1 MKNPGP
7 ETQAAWVAI
16 VSTSRRLLES
26 VEVALKDAGHPSLAW
41 YDALWEIEKAGPD
54 GLRPFELKEL
64 LLLPQY
70 GTSRLLDRLVKAE
83 LVERRDCDDDGRG
96 QIVRISETGRNTRQA
111 MWPVYA
117 RVLTEK
123 IGAKLAPADAIQLVR
138 LLSKL

>member
-26 VEVALKDAGHPSLAW
+26 VEAALKDAGHPSLAW

-54 GLRPFELKEL
+54 GLRPFELKDL

-70 GTSRLLDRLVKAE
+70 GTSRLLDRLVKAG

-138 LLSKL
+138 LLSEL

>member
-1 MKNPGP
+1 MDNPQR

-26 VEVALKDAGHPSLAW
+26 VESALKDAGHPSLAW

-83 LVERRDCDDDGRG
+83 LVERRHCDNDGRG
-96 QIVRISETGRNTRQA
+96 QIVRISETGRKTRQA

-123 IGAKLAPADAIQLVR
+123 IGAKLAPAEANQLVR
-138 LLSKL
+138 LLSRL

>member
-26 VEVALKDAGHPSLAW
+26 VEAALKDAGHPSLAW

-54 GLRPFELKEL
+54 GLRPFELKDL

-123 IGAKLAPADAIQLVR
+123 IGSKLAPADAIQLVR

>member
-26 VEVALKDAGHPSLAW
+26 VEAALKDAGHPSLAW

-54 GLRPFELKEL
+54 GLRPFELKDL

-123 IGAKLAPADAIQLVR
+123 IGSKLPPADAIQLVR

>member
-1 MKNPGP
+1 MKNPDP

-16 VSTSRRLLES
+16 ISISRRLLES
-26 VEVALKDAGHPSLAW
+26 IEAALKEAGHPSLAW
-41 YDALWEIEKAGPD
+41 YDALWEIEKAGPN

-83 LVERRDCDDDGRG
+83 LVERWHCDDDGRG

-117 RVLTEK
+117 RVLSEN
-123 IGAKLAPADAIQLVR
+123 IGAKLAPAEAIQLVR

>member
-1 MKNPGP
+1 MKNPDP
-7 ETQAAWVAI
+7 ETQAAWIAI

-26 VEVALKDAGHPSLAW
+26 VEAALKDAGHPPLAW

-83 LVERRDCDDDGRG
+83 LVERRQCDDDGRG

-117 RVLTEK
+117 GVLMEK
-123 IGAKLAPADAIQLVR
+123 IGARLAPVDAIQLVR